1 MMKVRTPSHRLGHS
15 RIVTVKVRALT
26 RCSGHHGAFHSCY
39 LHLMLQC
46 TRDSAVGERE
56 LQNYCLYFS
65 DGKSKYWLIRII
77 EY

>member
-1 MMKVRTPSHRLGHS
+1 MRVGTLSNCLGHS

-26 RCSGHHGAFHSCY
+26 RCSGHCGAFHSCY
-39 LHLMLQC
+39 LHLMLKC
-46 TRDSAVGERE
+46 TQDSAAGERE
-56 LQNYCLYFS
+56 LQTYCLYFS